1 MTIDLLKKIAERSPV
16 EYYGGCCD
24 GGSRCFYCGSEY
36 EPHGADCLWLN
47 IRSVLGY
54 APPPSDQNVN
64 ERDEDYRRRKDR
76 EADIAAYGPMAPRQD
91 VPTALEASLFAMA
104 SMFRR
109 DFVTQFTQKPVSLKT
124 MIDAVD
130 KGDE

>member
-1 MTIDLLKKIAERSPV
+1 VTIDLLKKIAERSPV

-36 EPHGADCLWLN
+36 EPHGADCLWLS

-54 APPPSDQNVN
+54 APPPPDQNVN
-64 ERDEDYRRRKDR
+64 ELDEDYRRRKAR

-91 VPTALEASLFAMA
+91 VPTALEASLVEMA
-104 SMFRR
+104 NIFRR
-109 DFVTQFTQKPVSLKT
+109 DFVAQFSQKAVSLKT
-124 MIDAVD
+124 MLDAVD
-130 KGDE
+130 KGGE